1 MCQSGNFWTSSII
14 PEIRFTENLSD
25 MKLQKFPHCVRGKG
39 FVQSCHSIRYSD
51 SLITVWKLRK
61 LLSHF
66 RQKFREVLIS
76 RNIFFVES
84 KFRSFPH
91 CADGPNSV
99 ERKTSR
105 VTSCSL
111 AFWGIVQIKIL
122 QPQSKIIG
130 KCAKWPK
137 KGPNFLPWGWYIRRL
152 TVRVTLAFWAAWPIS
167 PTTWWCDELRTE
179 TLSMAIISSPLKR
192 RPSRSAAPLGTIWP
206 IETYNV
212 KKVKK
217 CWKLQH

>member
-111 AFWGIVQIKIL
+111 AFWGIVQRKI
-122 QPQSKIIG
+122 QPQSKKYLESAHNG
-130 KCAKWPK
+130 PKMAKFLTLRLVHSTSDS
-137 KGPNFLPWGWYIRRL
+137 KGDSSILGSL
-152 TVRVTLAFWAAWPIS
+152 T
-167 PTTWWCDELRTE
+167 
-179 TLSMAIISSPLKR
+179 
-192 RPSRSAAPLGTIWP
+192 
-206 IETYNV
+206 
-212 KKVKK
+212 
-217 CWKLQH
+217 H